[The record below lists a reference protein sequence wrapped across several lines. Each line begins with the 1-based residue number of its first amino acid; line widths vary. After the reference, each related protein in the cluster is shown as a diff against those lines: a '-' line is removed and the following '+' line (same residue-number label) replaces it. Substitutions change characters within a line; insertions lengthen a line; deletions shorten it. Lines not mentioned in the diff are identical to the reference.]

1 MPNVQEKVSNV
12 TEQMRNVTEQ
22 AMEAAQSV
30 TSKVTDFF
38 QGNPFGKFFFHS
50 LNFSLILW
58 YRSMI

>member
-38 QGNPFGKFFFHS
+38 QGNPFGKFFS
-50 LNFSLILW
+50 I
-58 YRSMI
+58 R